1 MILLDVLISLE
12 RKIYMRWRDRQGSK
26 NVQSSSG
33 RAPRGNGGFGRGGGR
48 IPLPIGGLL
57 GGGGGIGL
65 IILLVVFL
73 MLSDGFG
80 GGVAQNNNGVQP
92 NSSKYEQNQ
101 DFTGK
106 EGDPQT
112 AEEMRH
118 FLAVSLKD
126 SEDTWEEIFAKHN
139 SRYNAPTLHTF
150 TEYVQSGCGGASKAV
165 GPFYCSLDRT
175 IYIDMSFYS
184 ELKNKFGA
192 SGDFTMSYV
201 LSHEVGHHVQ
211 NELGILEE
219 AHKMMRNV
227 SKKEANEISVR
238 LELQVDYFAGV
249 VAKYQDQKGYLSN
262 GDIKE
267 AITAAQAIGD
277 DVIQK
282 KAQGYVVPENFTH
295 GSAAQRMYWYKLG
308 FEHGDLEHGDTFSMS
323 FSELQ
328 EKVSR

>member
-1 MILLDVLISLE
+1 MILLYVSKAIE
-12 RKIYMRWRDRQGSK
+12 RKILMKWRDRQGSK

-33 RAPRGNGGFGRGGGR
+33 RAPRRNGGFGRGGR

-65 IILLVVFL
+65 VILLVVFFL
-73 MLSDGFG
+73 LSDGLGGIFG
-80 GGVAQNNNGVQP
+80 QNENSGIQP
-92 NSSKYEQNQ
+92 DGTKYEQSQ

-106 EGDPQT
+106 EGDPQS

-126 SEDTWEEIFAKHN
+126 SEDTWENLFAKHN

-175 IYIDMSFYS
+175 IYIDMTFYN

-219 AHKMMRNV
+219 AHKLMNKV

-238 LELQVDYFAGV
+238 LELQADYFAGV
-249 VAKYQDQKGYLSN
+249 VAKYQDEKGYLQD

-267 AITAAQAIGD
+267 AITAAQSIGD

-295 GSAAQRMYWYKLG
+295 GSAGQRMYWFMQGY
-308 FEHGDLEHGDTFSMS
+308 EHADLEHGDTFSMS
-323 FSELQ
+323 FEELQ
-328 EKVSR
+328 EKVSK